1 MPISIERGC
10 AQRKEP
16 VIARTTDN
24 ESRELLG
31 SFQRQLFFPRYC
43 PGEVGAWTLQV
54 VPMLAARGY
63 WGQVYSLHG
72 AVILKG
78 PSARGAEAWM
88 AMLPSEIES
97 QEVGLSG
104 ASGHTLVFGLG
115 MGWLA
120 ANAALRPEVQRVSVV
135 ERDPE
140 IIALARATGVFE
152 QLPEP
157 AQRKIQIIQGDALEW
172 VPSDPV
178 DSMQADIWLTL
189 AEEGKLAA
197 VRRMQRNVGA
207 RRIYFWGQEM
217 EIWRHACRHIGGIPE
232 TLDWA
237 TLRDIVETDLQLP
250 LILPDWPDYPEKIA
264 AAARW
269 WTPARDGWWRMD

>member
-1 MPISIERGC
+1 MTEIEP
-10 AQRKEP
+10 QL
-16 VIARTTDN
+16 
-24 ESRELLG
+24 LLG
-31 SFQRQLFFPRYC
+31 SFQRPLFFPRYRAR
-43 PGEVGAWTLQV
+43 EVGAWTIHV

-63 WGQVYSLHG
+63 WGQVYPVQG

-78 PSARGAEAWM
+78 PSARGADSWM

-97 QEVGLSG
+97 QEVGLS
-104 ASGHTLVFGLG
+104 AARGHTVVFGLG

-120 ANAALRPEVQRVSVV
+120 ANAALLPEVERVSVV

-140 IIALARATGVFE
+140 IIELVRASGVFE

-157 AQRKIQIIQGDALEW
+157 ARRKISITRADALDW
-172 VPSDPV
+172 VPSTPV
-178 DSMQADIWLTL
+178 DSMQADIWRTL
-189 AEEGKLAA
+189 AEEGKLEA

-217 EIWRHACRHIGGIPE
+217 EIWRHACRRAGGVPE
-232 TLDWA
+232 SLDQA
-237 TLRDIVETDLQLP
+237 TLRDIIEADLLLP
-250 LILPDWPDYPEKIA
+250 LIVPDWPDYPQKIA

-269 WTPARDGWWRMD
+269 WTPAREGWWRAD